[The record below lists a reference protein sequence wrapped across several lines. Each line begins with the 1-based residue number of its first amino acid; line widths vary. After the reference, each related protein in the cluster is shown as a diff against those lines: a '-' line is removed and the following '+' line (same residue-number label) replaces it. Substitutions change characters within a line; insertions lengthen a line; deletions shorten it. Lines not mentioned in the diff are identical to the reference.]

1 MKDIP
6 DTLARAIR
14 KIEICSLNL
23 IIFPALQF
31 NIYTWY
37 DASYILIS
45 YKKEVHT
52 YEGKHMIRH

>member
-6 DTLARAIR
+6 DTLARAIIR

-23 IIFPALQF
+23 IIFPAL
-31 NIYTWY
+31 ISTHDY